1 MSAVIMGA
9 PRVALNESDA
19 SIHDGAEALRLGFR
33 GSAVAGV
40 VHLDCFVPPLLEAFG
55 SAWFERGTISL
66 YFENIIVS
74 GEQVES
80 AVQRPTH
87 EGSPVRVFAQRIG
100 EPDFLVTQGT
110 ASLGFDT
117 ASELR
122 TRDLRLCDSSELRL
136 LRGVVPGQSLG
147 EMTRTV
153 SLAAQSDALR
163 SGGVNTPHTWYTD
176 ASPWGGPIACPSHLA
191 FMMLRMANADD
202 GTYFPQL
209 NPEIG
214 NTASMFGAMELA
226 FINGPVF
233 LDQPYTVRGHVVG
246 VGQSPKTEYVW
257 WDASAFDAA
266 GIEVVRIR
274 HLFRIIKAASPLY
287 ATP

>member
-1 MSAVIMGA
+1 MSGVIMGA
-9 PRVALNESDA
+9 PQIALNESDA
-19 SIHDGAEALRLGFR
+19 SIHDSDAALRLGFR

-55 SAWFERGTISL
+55 QAWFEHGSISL

-80 AVQRPTH
+80 AVQRPVT
-87 EGSPVRVFAQRIG
+87 GDPRVRVHAQRAG
-100 EPDFLVTQGT
+100 DPGFLVTQGS
-110 ASLGFDT
+110 ASMGFDPQ
-117 ASELR
+117 SELR
-122 TRDLRLCDSSELRL
+122 TRDLRLCDPSELRL
-136 LRGVVPGQSLG
+136 LKGVMPGQSLG

-153 SLAAQSDALR
+153 SSQTQSAALR
-163 SGGVNTPHTWYTD
+163 TGGVNTPLPWYSGS
-176 ASPWGGPIACPSHLA
+176 SPWGDPIACPSHVA

-209 NPEIG
+209 NPAIG

-226 FINGPVF
+226 HINGPVF
-233 LDQPYTVRGHVVG
+233 LDRPYTVRGMVVG

-257 WDASAFDAA
+257 WDASAFDAS
-266 GIEVVRIR
+266 GTEIVRIR

-287 ATP
+287 AE

>member
-1 MSAVIMGA
+1 MSEVIMGV

-19 SIHDGAEALRLGFR
+19 SIHDADAALRLGFR

-55 SAWFERGTISL
+55 QSWLERGSISL

-80 AVQRPTH
+80 VVHRPRD
-87 EGSPVRVFAQRIG
+87 GDARVNVSAQRIG
-100 EPDFLVTQGT
+100 EPGFVVMQGS
-110 ASLGFDT
+110 ASMGFDPQ
-117 ASELR
+117 SELR
-122 TRDLRLCDSSELRL
+122 TRDLRLCDPSGLRL
-136 LRGVVPGQSLG
+136 LKGVMPGRPLG

-153 SLAAQSDALR
+153 SSETQSAAIR
-163 SGGVNTPHTWYTD
+163 TGGVNTPLSWYSE
-176 ASPWGGPIACPSHLA
+176 ASPWGDPIACPSHVA

-209 NPEIG
+209 NPAIG
-214 NTASMFGAMELA
+214 DTASMFGAMELA
-226 FINGPVF
+226 YINGPMF
-233 LDQPYTVRGHVVG
+233 LDRPYTVRGEVVG

-257 WDASAFDAA
+257 WDASAFDESDTE
-266 GIEVVRIR
+266 IVRIR

-287 ATP
+287 VG

>member
-1 MSAVIMGA
+1 MSTVIMGE

-19 SIHDGAEALRLGFR
+19 SIHDADEALRLGFR
-33 GSAVAGV
+33 GSAGAGV

-55 SAWFERGTISL
+55 PEWFERGSLSL
-66 YFENIIVS
+66 YFENIIIS

-80 AVQRPTH
+80 AVHRPLAGVPRT
-87 EGSPVRVFAQRIG
+87 RVFAQRVG

-110 ASLGFDT
+110 ASLGFDPQ
-117 ASELR
+117 SELR
-122 TRDLRLCDSSELRL
+122 TRDLRLCDESELRL
-136 LRGVVPGQSLG
+136 LKGVRPGRSLG
-147 EMTRTV
+147 EMTRVV
-153 SLAAQSDALR
+153 SAEEQAAALR
-163 SGGVNTPHTWYTD
+163 SGGANTQLPWYTER
-176 ASPWGGPIACPSHLA
+176 SPWGGPIACPSHLA

-209 NPEIG
+209 NPAIG
-214 NTASMFGAMELA
+214 DTASMFGAMELA

-233 LDQPYTVRGHVVG
+233 LDRPYTVRGEVVG

-257 WDASAFDAA
+257 WDASAFDEA
-266 GIEVVRIR
+266 GKEVVRIR

-287 ATP
+287 TS

>member
-1 MSAVIMGA
+1 MSTIIMGE
-9 PRVALNESDA
+9 PRVALNESDV
-19 SIHDGAEALRLGFR
+19 SIHDGDAALRLGFR

-55 SAWFERGTISL
+55 PEWFERGTISL

-80 AVQRPTH
+80 AVHRPST
-87 EGSPVRVFAQRIG
+87 GDPRVRVFAQRVG

-110 ASLGFDT
+110 ASLGFD
-117 ASELR
+117 AHSELR
-122 TRDLRLCDSSELRL
+122 TRDLRLCDESELRL
-136 LRGVVPGQSLG
+136 LRGVRPGRSLG
-147 EMTRTV
+147 EMTRVV
-153 SLAAQSDALR
+153 SAEAQAAALR
-163 SGGVNTPHTWYTD
+163 SGGANTPLPWYTES
-176 ASPWGGPIACPSHLA
+176 SPWGGPIACPSHLA

-209 NPEIG
+209 NPAIG
-214 NTASMFGAMELA
+214 DTASMFGAMELA
-226 FINGPVF
+226 FINGPLF
-233 LDQPYTVRGHVVG
+233 LDRPYTVRGQVVG

-257 WDASAFDAA
+257 WDASAFDPS
-266 GIEVVRIR
+266 GTEIVRIR

-287 ATP
+287 TA

>member
-1 MSAVIMGA
+1 MGDVIMGA

-19 SIHDGAEALRLGFR
+19 SIHDAGEALRLGFR

-40 VHLDCFVPPLLEAFG
+40 VHLDCFVPPLLDAFG
-55 SAWFERGTISL
+55 QQWFEQGGISL

-80 AVQRPTH
+80 AVHRPAP
-87 EGSPVRVFAQRIG
+87 GDACVRVYAQRIG
-100 EPDFLVTQGT
+100 EPGFLVTQGT
-110 ASLGFDT
+110 ASMGFDPQ
-117 ASELR
+117 SELR

-136 LRGVVPGQSLG
+136 LKGVRPGQSLG
-147 EMTRTV
+147 EMTHAV
-153 SLAAQSDALR
+153 SSESQRRAMQT
-163 SGGVNTPHTWYTD
+163 GGMNTPMPWYD
-176 ASPWGGPIACPSHLA
+176 QASPWGEPIACPSHVA

-209 NPEIG
+209 NPAIG
-214 NTASMFGAMELA
+214 NTASMFGAMELVH
-226 FINGPVF
+226 INGPMF
-233 LDQPYTVRGHVVG
+233 LDRPYTVRGQVVG

-257 WDASAFDAA
+257 WDASAFDET
-266 GIEVVRIR
+266 GMEIVRIR

-287 ATP
+287 AS